1 MVRGTLASVNLKT
14 AGVIHYY
21 QFESFGS
28 LPGVEH
34 GIFARHG
41 GVSPA
46 PFASLNMAVSTGD
59 ARDNVRQNRERAF
72 QALGRDP
79 ASVAD
84 LWQVHSAE
92 VVVAEAPRG
101 ALEHLGKADALVTDR
116 PEVTLFL
123 RFADCVPI
131 MLYDP
136 RRKAAGLVHAG
147 WKGTLLKAPAQAV
160 RVMAQ
165 RYGCRPADLWA
176 GIGPSIGPC
185 HYAVGPE
192 VVALVRQAF
201 PGADELLLPVDG
213 TTHLDLWAANARALR
228 EAGVEAA
235 QIEIGQLCTACRPEE
250 FYSHRAEG
258 GQTGRFGAVIGL
270 RAGHAEN

>member
-1 MVRGTLASVNLKT
+1 VNLQT
-14 AGVIHYY
+14 NGNIRYY
-21 QFESFGS
+21 QFVSFGN
-28 LPGVEH
+28 LPGIEH
-34 GIFARHG
+34 GVFARHG

-46 PFASLNMAVSTGD
+46 PFSSLNMAVSTGD
-59 ARDNVRQNRERAF
+59 VRENVRLNRERAF

-92 VVVAEAPRG
+92 VVVADAPRG
-101 ALEHLGKADALVTDR
+101 AREHLGKSDALVTDR

-131 MLYDP
+131 LLYDP
-136 RRKAAGLVHAG
+136 RRQVVGLVHAG

-160 RVMAQ
+160 RVMAE
-165 RYGCRPADLWA
+165 RYGCRPVDIWA

-185 HYAVGPE
+185 HYEVGPE
-192 VVALVRQAF
+192 VVALARQAF
-201 PGADELLLPVDG
+201 PEGTELLLPVNSHW
-213 TTHLDLWAANARALR
+213 HLDLWAANARGLR
-228 EAGVEAA
+228 EAGVPAA
-235 QIEIGQLCTACRPEE
+235 QIEIGQLCTACHPDE

-258 GQTGRFGAVIGL
+258 GKTGRFGALIGL
-270 RAGHAEN
+270 LGDHAEN

>member
-1 MVRGTLASVNLKT
+1 MNLKT
-14 AGVIHYY
+14 VGEIRYY
-21 QFESFGS
+21 QFSTFTS

-46 PFASLNMAVSTGD
+46 PFSSLNMAVSTGD
-59 ARDNVRQNRERAF
+59 ARENVRLNRERAF
-72 QALGRDP
+72 RALGRDP

-84 LWQVHSAE
+84 LWQVHSAA
-92 VVVAEAPRG
+92 VVVADAPRG
-101 ALEHLGKADALVTDR
+101 TREHLGKADALVTNR

-131 MLYDP
+131 LLYDP
-136 RRKAAGLVHAG
+136 QRKVVGLVHAG

-160 RVMAQ
+160 GVMAG
-165 RYGCRPADLWA
+165 RYGCRPADIWA

-185 HYAVGPE
+185 HYEVGPE
-192 VVALVRQAF
+192 VTALVRQAF
-201 PGADELLLPVDG
+201 PEGDELLLPVNG
-213 TTHLDLWAANARALR
+213 GWHLDLWAANARTLR
-228 EAGVEAA
+228 EAGVEAGH
-235 QIEIGQLCTACRPEE
+235 IEIGKICTACRPDE

-258 GQTGRFGAVIGL
+258 GKTGRFGALIGL
-270 RAGHAEN
+270 RADHGTN